1 MGSDARA
8 AFKRNVEKVAEYT
21 VDGMKCFANWQV
33 LLLAVAST
41 STTPS
46 QFVWPDELIFFLEES
61 DELNSWTRRQREA
74 LLVLSGG

>member
-46 QFVWPDELIFFLEES
+46 QFV
-61 DELNSWTRRQREA
+61 
-74 LLVLSGG
+74 